1 MRDLRAKLQ
10 AQYKLVGVSEPV
22 WLTAWSIPLPPASAL
37 AGGGSA
43 EDGGGDLRPSS
54 TVAMLRGLLPP
65 LLALL
70 ALLAIDASDWLG
82 VLGDVFRALPSADPN
97 LLDVATGVNT
107 ASVPTDAVRISPAEA
122 ALAVAL
128 YMLRHALLYF
138 ALERWAFEWDA
149 RWWAVESDDV

>member
-43 EDGGGDLRPSS
+43 EDGGGGLRPSS
-54 TVAMLRGLLPP
+54 IVAMLRGLLPP

-82 VLGDVFRALPSADPN
+82 VLGDLFRALPSADPSMI
-97 LLDVATGVNT
+97 DAAAGVEAISAPAN
-107 ASVPTDAVRISPAEA
+107 AARGSPAEA
-122 ALAVAL
+122 GLAVAL
-128 YMLRHALLYF
+128 YLLRHALLYF

-149 RWWAVESDDV
+149 RWWAVESDES